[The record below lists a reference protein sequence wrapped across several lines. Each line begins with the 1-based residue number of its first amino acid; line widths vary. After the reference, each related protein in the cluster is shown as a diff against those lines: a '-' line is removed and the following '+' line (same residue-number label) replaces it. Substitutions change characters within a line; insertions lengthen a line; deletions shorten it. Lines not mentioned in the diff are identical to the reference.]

1 MEQLYSLFGRYGL
14 AAILLLIFLEYGCF
28 PVSSEIILPCSGF
41 LAALQGIPFPVL
53 VIASTIAGLAGTS
66 ITYVIGRAGGS
77 PLLERL
83 MKRFP
88 SFEKPI
94 LASYRKFGDR
104 GAIAVF
110 ATRLLP
116 LCRTYIG
123 FVAGA
128 MKYPLIAYLIFSALG
143 ICIWNSLLLCLGYYF
158 YPYRERFFSYFD
170 QYKKIILIIGSIC
183 LILYILYLI
192 AGKRKSEKPPVQ

>member
-110 ATRLLP
+110 AASVPDIYWVCCRRHEISIYRLSHIFRFWDLHLEQPAALP
-116 LCRTYIG
+116 WLLFLSVSRTVL
-123 FVAGA
+123 F
-128 MKYPLIAYLIFSALG
+128 LF
-143 ICIWNSLLLCLGYYF
+143 
-158 YPYRERFFSYFD
+158 
-170 QYKKIILIIGSIC
+170 
-183 LILYILYLI
+183 
-192 AGKRKSEKPPVQ
+192 